1 MQINMK
7 AMLQKLE
14 AVQASNKALTDAKSE
29 LNDKIKQVEA
39 ERNEIEQLFENSN
52 ELIKEQMKKSN
63 ESFQVRKN
71 YEILARPGHFQFL
84 PLPVVASS
92 GRQWKKLE
100 VSWS

>member
-63 ESFQVRKN
+63 ESFQVRRN
-71 YEILARPGHFQFL
+71 
-84 PLPVVASS
+84 
-92 GRQWKKLE
+92 
-100 VSWS
+100 